1 MKLEKKNLI
10 FLKKLMCAILVYI
23 INKINTTRTIEA
35 DLLPAINNEAKRN
48 KLINITT
55 KKYFLYF
62 KKSPH
67 KRPKPNKTH

>member
-1 MKLEKKNLI
+1 
-10 FLKKLMCAILVYI
+10 MCAILVYI

-62 KKSPH
+62 K
-67 KRPKPNKTH
+67 